1 MRQDSRIR
9 RAGGSGN
16 RILTASAGLRR
27 QLRLR
32 NIMLAIV
39 GAVATVFIA
48 LRTWSGF

>member
-1 MRQDSRIR
+1 MWQGSKIG

-16 RILTASAGLRR
+16 RMLAASAGVRC

-39 GAVATVFIA
+39 GTEATVFIA
-48 LRTWSGF
+48 LRTWGGF